1 MEHPLVPSD
10 PDVPRRTGPEVA
22 PPPIDGALR
31 SAISQ
36 AIVRIHAEHY
46 GKGATQAK
54 TYVWDNLVVTVLR
67 DVLTTAE
74 RTLVDVGRTDTVRDV
89 RTTFQFTMEQTF
101 RSAIEQLTGRRVQ
114 SFLSQVDPANGL
126 GVEVFVLEPV
136 DGGPPG
142 APA

>member
-1 MEHPLVPSD
+1 MEEDRS
-10 PDVPRRTGPEVA
+10 GA
-22 PPPIDGALR
+22 PAIAQPPMDGAVR

-74 RTLVDVGRTDTVRDV
+74 RTLVEVGRADTVREV
-89 RTTFQFTMEQTF
+89 RGTFQDTMEQTF
-101 RSAIEQLTGRRVQ
+101 RSAVERLTGRRVH
-114 SFLSQVDPANGL
+114 SFMSQVDPRNGL

-136 DGGPPG
+136 DGA
-142 APA
+142 APDESAPSA